1 MKDKVD
7 KGKNRNLATDT
18 LLRWSKFKRQLV
30 VASHSAGVLKIS
42 KN

>member
-1 MKDKVD
+1 MTQTTN
-7 KGKNRNLATDT
+7 KNNLVMSTP
-18 LLRWSKFKRQLV
+18 LRWSKFKRQLV